1 MSVDPLV
8 TDKGEAVERNNISRN
23 RPSRPLRADQPLG
36 QRPGG
41 HHIRRKQRQTARHRE
56 PDRLLSVRN
65 GGAGEEL

>member
-41 HHIRRKQRQTARHRE
+41 HHPRRKLAS
-56 PDRLLSVRN
+56 RLF
-65 GGAGEEL
+65 